1 MAQEYLYDKVI
12 KYVKG
17 LIKQHG
23 GEPYYKLP
31 SEKQLEIKLGVSNIT
46 VKTALK
52 KLEADGLIIRHQGK
66 GSFINNST
74 ESNFSSFC
82 NIAVCMMVPST
93 YFTNA
98 ILWGITATCKNI
110 GMMPSFFF
118 SYSDA
123 ELETSIINHIKK
135 SNFDGL
141 IIYPVDGDYVN
152 PELVKLSLNDFPVVI
167 IDREIQGLD
176 VCFVSTNHYKMT
188 YDAVNELI
196 NQGLRDI
203 SIVLPFSRNISSVNT
218 RYRAYVDAHIQ
229 NNIPIKKE
237 YVRDNYIIEENK
249 NFVDAVTTPPLKKN
263 VDALFEEYYAYFT
276 EYPEIEAVITI
287 NGMCFLAII
296 RAVERIKNETGRTIK
311 VTVYDNDYDIVSSIS
326 TVPYNSLVQNGYEI
340 GKIASQQIY
349 NLLTGQNIVK
359 KSLL

>member
-1 MAQEYLYDKVI
+1 
-12 KYVKG
+12 
-17 LIKQHG
+17 
-23 GEPYYKLP
+23 
-31 SEKQLEIKLGVSNIT
+31 
-46 VKTALK
+46 
-52 KLEADGLIIRHQGK
+52 
-66 GSFINNST
+66 
-74 ESNFSSFC
+74 
-82 NIAVCMMVPST
+82 
-93 YFTNA
+93 
-98 ILWGITATCKNI
+98 
-110 GMMPSFFF
+110 
-118 SYSDA
+118 
-123 ELETSIINHIKK
+123 
-135 SNFDGL
+135 
-141 IIYPVDGDYVN
+141 
-152 PELVKLSLNDFPVVI
+152 
-167 IDREIQGLD
+167 
-176 VCFVSTNHYKMT
+176 MT